1 MAIAFSSDT
10 GAFEIGSYRGAPILL
25 SPFFFLVAA
34 VLAFPFW
41 RMVSLAGIVLAL
53 VFIAVVFGSILL
65 HELAHARIARRYG
78 VAARRIDINASGG
91 LVRFSSHPRTMLQ
104 DVAITLAGPLANL
117 GIGLV
122 ALGLA
127 ALLPPPPPPDA
138 MMLGHSF
145 LPDPDR
151 IFGFAGQAV
160 RATAYL
166 NLALC
171 VVNLLPGVP
180 LDGGKLLYLLVERR
194 WNSRIALLTVSSC
207 GLVLASLMTL
217 VAIVGLMM
225 GIGIWSPPDFDINK
239 HAFDAARQGRGG
251 WDAYA
256 FPWG

>member
-1 MAIAFSSDT
+1 MAIAFSFDT
-10 GAFEIGSYRGAPILL
+10 GEIEIGSYRGAPIHL

-41 RMVSLAGIVLAL
+41 RMVSLAGIVLA
-53 VFIAVVFGSILL
+53 FTFMAVVLGSVLL
-65 HELAHARIARRYG
+65 HELAHARMARHYR
-78 VAARRIDINASGG
+78 VAARRIDLNASGG
-91 LVRFSSHPRTMLQ
+91 LVQFSSRPRTMAQ
-104 DVAITLAGPLANL
+104 DIAITLAGPLANL
-117 GIGLV
+117 GIGFL
-122 ALGLA
+122 ALGLG
-127 ALLPPPPPPDA
+127 ALLPPLVPDIK
-138 MMLGHSF
+138 MLDHSL
-145 LPDPDR
+145 LPDPAR
-151 IFGFAGQAV
+151 VLGLAGLAV

-194 WNSRIALLTVSSC
+194 WNSRIALLTVSAC
-207 GLVLASLMTL
+207 GLVLAGLMTL

-225 GIGIWSPPDFDINK
+225 GIGIWSPPDFDVNK
-239 HAFDAARQGRGG
+239 HAFDAARAGRGG